1 MYFLLC
7 LYLYT
12 RWYLVSLPVWFKL
25 KDNGCAVVCDMS
37 LLSRPC
43 LVETIGAAFNRFIGG
58 VRGEQHCL
66 TFATTP
72 FLLPWLQFFMLRWVL
87 CAILDPHSLLKYWIQ
102 WQTYWM
108 VDGLGKLGPGQ
119 LFEAQLSV
127 FFRRILCLAGMS
139 VHYGS
144 MENN

>member
-66 TFATTP
+66 TFATTLFYCLDCSSLCYDESCALFYIPTP
-72 FLLPWLQFFMLRWVL
+72 F
-87 CAILDPHSLLKYWIQ
+87 
-102 WQTYWM
+102 
-108 VDGLGKLGPGQ
+108 
-119 LFEAQLSV
+119 
-127 FFRRILCLAGMS
+127 
-139 VHYGS
+139 
-144 MENN
+144 